1 MSYAAPTTYAA
12 PQMSYVPQA
21 TMGGYPGYGAAT
33 ASPYLDTATITQQ
46 EKDATA
52 ALDGQANMQ
61 SKMLTHQFETPK
73 NQFQQQCAQSVLALD
88 QQKQQQEMQLN
99 MAKQQRSMAIQQQ
112 AASMQAQ
119 AQQYKL
125 QMEMQ
130 QKMSTLYS
138 G

>member
-1 MSYAAPTTYAA
+1 MSTIGASYAAPTTYAAPTSYAAPTMSYAAPTTYAA

-61 SKMLTHQFETPK
+61 LKMLTHQY
-73 NQFQQQCAQSVLALD
+73 AAL
-88 QQKQQQEMQLN
+88 
-99 MAKQQRSMAIQQQ
+99 Q
-112 AASMQAQ
+112 A
-119 AQQYKL
+119 
-125 QMEMQ
+125 
-130 QKMSTLYS
+130 
-138 G
+138 